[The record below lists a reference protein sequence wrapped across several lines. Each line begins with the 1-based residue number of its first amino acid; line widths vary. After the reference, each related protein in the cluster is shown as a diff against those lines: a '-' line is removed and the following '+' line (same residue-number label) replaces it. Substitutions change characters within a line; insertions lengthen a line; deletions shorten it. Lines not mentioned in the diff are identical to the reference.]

1 MRVVLLPEKVYIL
14 SKNANT
20 IERISKHFQ
29 NITRLKNPKDIEKV
43 KNGVIFVDIRDFGI
57 VPVPVQKGIFPIALI
72 DKNLSRT
79 NLAAFI
85 MRVMS
90 KNYFEYIE
98 YPFSETDIRNL
109 KEKLTIKEKN
119 EEKIIS
125 FKSSSASNGLICQY
139 LCSIIGSS
147 PQLKE
152 ICKLAGEVAPT
163 DIPVLITGETGTGKE
178 LLAKGIW
185 KLSKRADKPFIA
197 INCAAIPENLI
208 ESELFGYEKGAFTGA
223 DKAKPGKFEIADG
236 GTIFLDEVGE
246 LPLSAQSKLLRFL
259 QEGTFY
265 RLGGTKEIKVDV
277 RIMAATNRNLEKMVK
292 EGKFR
297 EDLYYRLNFVHI
309 KLPPLRER
317 KEDIPYIVECIVN
330 KYNKKLNKSITGASV
345 EYIRKLQNQR
355 WEGNIRELENVVVRS
370 MILCRNNILSL
381 PDIDFLDT
389 KSDETIE
396 ELPEVEEFI
405 KKQVVSAIENNRLK
419 ELEEVIEKSILKAVL
434 EYTGNNQVKT
444 ANLLGINRATL
455 RKKIKK
461 YSL

>member
-1 MRVVLLPEKVYIL
+1 MPDRVYIL
-14 SKNANT
+14 SKDSEIFEKIGKYFKNT
-20 IERISKHFQ
+20 
-29 NITRLKNPKDIEKV
+29 NRLENPKDIEKIES
-43 KNGVIFVDIRDFGI
+43 GVIFVDIKDYGI
-57 VPVPVQKGIFPIALI
+57 VPVPVKKGLFPIALI
-72 DKNLSRT
+72 NKNISRT

-98 YPFSETDIRNL
+98 YPFTQHEIKNL

-223 DKAKPGKFEIADG
+223 EKAKPGKFEIADR
-236 GTIFLDEVGE
+236 GTLFLDEIGE

-277 RIMAATNRNLEKMVK
+277 RIMAATNRDLEKMIK

-297 EDLYYRLNFVHI
+297 EDLYYRLNLVHI

-330 KYNKKLNKSITGASV
+330 KYNKKLSKNITGASV
-345 EYIRKLQNQR
+345 DYLRKLKQQR
-355 WEGNIRELENVVVRS
+355 WGGNIRELENVVVRS

-381 PDIDFLDT
+381 PDLDFLEEKADEKT
-389 KSDETIE
+389 EEIPEVEDFIRDKVLSAIKNGGLKNLEETIE
-396 ELPEVEEFI
+396 RSII
-405 KKQVVSAIENNRLK
+405 KT
-419 ELEEVIEKSILKAVL
+419 VL

-444 ANLLGINRATL
+444 ASLLGINRATL
-455 RKKIKK
+455 RKKIRK

>member
-1 MRVVLLPEKVYIL
+1 MPDKVYVL
-14 SKNANT
+14 SKNKNVVENLRKYFT
-20 IERISKHFQ
+20 K
-29 NITRLKNPKDIEKV
+29 ITQIAGPKDIEKLEA
-43 KNGVIFVDIRDFGI
+43 GVIFINIKDFGI
-57 VPVPVQKGIFPIALI
+57 VPVPVKKGLFSVAVI
-72 DKNLSRT
+72 DKDISQT

-98 YPFSETDIRNL
+98 YPFTQSEINSL
-109 KEKLTIKEKN
+109 KNKLTIKEKN
-119 EEKIIS
+119 EEKVIN
-125 FKSSSASNGLICQY
+125 FKSSSASNGMICQY

-147 PQLKE
+147 PQLKQ

-277 RIMAATNRNLEKMVK
+277 RIMAATNRNLEKMIK

-297 EDLYYRLNFVHI
+297 EDLYYRLNLVHI

-330 KYNKKLNKSITGASV
+330 KYNKKLSKNITGASV
-345 EYIRKLQNQR
+345 DYIKKLKQQR

-381 PDIDFLDT
+381 PDLEFL
-389 KSDETIE
+389 E
-396 ELPEVEEFI
+396 EKPDKEIQQSPEVEEFI
-405 KKQVVSAIENNRLK
+405 RKQVLSAIKDGGLK
-419 ELEEVIEKSILKAVL
+419 NLEENIERSIIKTVL
-434 EYTGNNQVKT
+434 EYTGNNQVK
-444 ANLLGINRATL
+444 AADLLGINRATL
-455 RKKIKK
+455 RKKIRK

>member
-1 MRVVLLPEKVYIL
+1 LPDRVYIL
-14 SKNANT
+14 SKDRDT
-20 IERISKHFQ
+20 VEKISKYFK
-29 NITRLKNPKDIEKV
+29 NIIRLDSPKDIQSIES
-43 KNGVIFVDIRDFGI
+43 GVIFIDIKDYGI
-57 VPVPVQKGIFPIALI
+57 VPVPVKKGLFPVALI
-72 DKNLSRT
+72 DKNISRT

-90 KNYFEYIE
+90 KNYFEYLE
-98 YPFSETDIRNL
+98 YPFSQQEIKNL

-119 EEKIIS
+119 EEKIIN

-223 DKAKPGKFEIADG
+223 DRSKPGKFEMADG
-236 GTIFLDEVGE
+236 GTLFLDEIGE

-277 RIMAATNRNLEKMVK
+277 RIMAATNRDLVQMIK
-292 EGKFR
+292 EGRFR
-297 EDLYYRLNFVHI
+297 EDLYYRLNLVHI

-330 KYNKKLNKSITGASV
+330 KYNKKLSKNITGASAL
-345 EYIRKLQNQR
+345 YLQKLQQQR

-381 PDIDFLDT
+381 PDLDFLEEKT
-389 KSDETIE
+389 EQKPEYQQEIE
-396 ELPEVEEFI
+396 DFI
-405 KKQVVSAIENNRLK
+405 RDQVLSAIKNGGLK
-419 ELEEVIEKSILKAVL
+419 NLEENIERSIIKTVL

-444 ANLLGINRATL
+444 ASILGINRATL
-455 RKKIKK
+455 RKKIRK

>member
-1 MRVVLLPEKVYIL
+1 MPNKVYIL
-14 SKNANT
+14 SKDNDLVKK
-20 IERISKHFQ
+20 ISKHFSSV
-29 NITRLKNPKDIEKV
+29 NKLESPKDIE
-43 KNGVIFVDIRDFGI
+43 NIGSGVIFVDIKDFGI
-57 VPVPVQKGIFPIALI
+57 VPVPVKKGLFPVAVIN
-72 DKNLSRT
+72 KNISQT

-98 YPFSETDIRNL
+98 YPFSQQEIKNL

-119 EEKIIS
+119 EEKIIT
-125 FKSSSASNGLICQY
+125 FKSSSESNGLICQY

-223 DKAKPGKFEIADG
+223 DKTKPGKFEIADG

-277 RIMAATNRNLEKMVK
+277 RIMAATNRNLEKMIK

-297 EDLYYRLNFVHI
+297 EDLYYRLNLVHI

-330 KYNKKLNKSITGASV
+330 KYNKKLSKNITGASV
-345 EYIRKLQNQR
+345 EYIKKLQNQR

-381 PDIDFLDT
+381 PDLEFL
-389 KSDETIE
+389 E
-396 ELPEVEEFI
+396 EKPDKKIQHSPDVEEFI
-405 KKQVVSAIENNRLK
+405 RNQVLLAIKNGGLK
-419 ELEEVIEKSILKAVL
+419 NLEENIERSIIKTVL
-434 EYTGNNQVKT
+434 EYTGNNQVK
-444 ANLLGINRATL
+444 AADLLGINRATL
-455 RKKIKK
+455 RKKIRK

>member
-1 MRVVLLPEKVYIL
+1 MPDRVYIL
-14 SKNANT
+14 SKNKT
-20 IERISKHFQ
+20 VTQKLKDFFPKIEEVKDPREIN
-29 NITRLKNPKDIEKV
+29 NIKGGVVFVNIKDY
-43 KNGVIFVDIRDFGI
+43 GI
-57 VPVPVQKGIFPIALI
+57 VPVPVKKGLFPVAII
-72 DKNLSRT
+72 DKSLSKT

-98 YPFSETDIRNL
+98 YPFSREEIENIKD
-109 KEKLTIKEKN
+109 KVSIKEKN
-119 EEKIIS
+119 EEKIIY
-125 FKSSSASNGLICQY
+125 FKNSKASEGLICQY

-152 ICKLAGEVAPT
+152 ICKLSGEVAPT

-223 DKAKPGKFEIADG
+223 EKPKLGKFEIADG
-236 GTIFLDEVGE
+236 GTIFLDEIGE
-246 LPLSAQSKLLRFL
+246 LPLQAQSKLLRVL

-265 RLGGTKEIKVDV
+265 RLGGSKEIKVDV
-277 RIMAATNRNLEKMVK
+277 RIMAATNRNLEEMVK

-330 KYNKKLNKSITGASV
+330 KYNKKLNKDIIGASR
-345 EYIRKLQNQR
+345 EYIQKLKEQR

-370 MILCRNNILSL
+370 MILCRDNILGL
-381 PDIDFLDT
+381 PDIEFL
-389 KSDETIE
+389 E
-396 ELPEVEEFI
+396 EKEQPKEI
-405 KKQVVSAIENNRLK
+405 P
-419 ELEEVIEKSILKAVL
+419 ELEEVIRKNVLSAIKNGGVRQLEEDIEKAVIKTVL
-434 EYTGNNQVKT
+434 DYTGHNQVKT
-444 ANLLGINRATL
+444 AEILGINRATL

>member
-1 MRVVLLPEKVYIL
+1 LPDRVYVL
-14 SKNANT
+14 SKNKAL
-20 IERISKHFQ
+20 IQK
-29 NITRLKNPKDIEKV
+29 LKDFFPKIKEIKDPREI
-43 KNGVIFVDIRDFGI
+43 NSLDGGVIFVNIKDYGI
-57 VPVPVQKGIFPIALI
+57 VPVPVKKGLFPVAVI
-72 DKNLSRT
+72 DRSLSKT

-98 YPFSETDIRNL
+98 YPLSQKDIQNI
-109 KEKLTIKEKN
+109 KNKVSIKEKN
-119 EEKIIS
+119 EEKIVY
-125 FKSSSASNGLICQY
+125 FKNSKASDGLICQY

-152 ICKLAGEVAPT
+152 ICKLSGEVAPT

-223 DKAKPGKFEIADG
+223 EKAKPGKFEMADG
-236 GTIFLDEVGE
+236 GTIFLDEIGE
-246 LPLSAQSKLLRFL
+246 LPLQAQSKLLRVL

-265 RLGGTKEIKVDV
+265 RLGGSKEIKVDV
-277 RIMAATNRNLEKMVK
+277 RVMAATNRNLEEMVK

-330 KYNKKLNKSITGASV
+330 KYNKKLNKDIIGASK
-345 EYIRKLQNQR
+345 EYIQKLKEQR

-370 MILCRNNILSL
+370 MILCRDNILAL
-381 PDIDFLDT
+381 PDLEFL
-389 KSDETIE
+389 E
-396 ELPEVEEFI
+396 EKKEVEKI
-405 KKQVVSAIENNRLK
+405 P
-419 ELEEVIEKSILKAVL
+419 ELEEAVRINVLSAIKNGGVKKLEEEIEKTIIKTVL
-434 EYTGNNQVKT
+434 DYTGRNQVKT
-444 ANLLGINRATL
+444 AEILGINRATL

>member
-1 MRVVLLPEKVYIL
+1 MPNRVYIL
-14 SKNANT
+14 SKDGEIVEKIGRYFKNT
-20 IERISKHFQ
+20 NRIES
-29 NITRLKNPKDIEKV
+29 PKDVEKIES
-43 KNGVIFVDIRDFGI
+43 GVVFVDIKDFGI
-57 VPVPVQKGIFPIALI
+57 VPVPVKKGLFPIALI
-72 DKNLSRT
+72 DKNISRT

-90 KNYFEYIE
+90 KNYFEYLE
-98 YPFSETDIRNL
+98 YPFSQQDIKNL

-119 EEKIIS
+119 EEKIVS

-223 DKAKPGKFEIADG
+223 DKSKPGKFEIADG
-236 GTIFLDEVGE
+236 GTIFLDEIGE
-246 LPLSAQSKLLRFL
+246 LPLPAQSKLLRFL

-277 RIMAATNRNLEKMVK
+277 RIMAATNRDLEKMIK

-297 EDLYYRLNFVHI
+297 EDLYYRLNLVHI

-330 KYNKKLNKSITGASV
+330 KYNKKLSKNITGASV
-345 EYIRKLQNQR
+345 DYLQKLKQQR

-381 PDIDFLDT
+381 PDLDFL
-389 KSDETIE
+389 E
-396 ELPEVEEFI
+396 EKDKKTEEIPEVEDFI
-405 KKQVVSAIENNRLK
+405 RDQVLSAIKNGGLK
-419 ELEEVIEKSILKAVL
+419 NLEENIERSIIKTVL

-444 ANLLGINRATL
+444 ASLLGINRATL
-455 RKKIKK
+455 RKKIRK